1 MLQIISRKSL
11 QKSARCPIVRA
22 SGVTKTAGGVPPPRA
37 DRRSTRRWPRSAPHS
52 TKLRVERQLRRGPL
66 HPAVRA
72 RFGARAALLR
82 GRNLDA
88 AIALAERWWR
98 DERRAFLI
106 ASALGRGVRLP
117 LDVLQ
122 ELRLIL
128 RLMRC
133 KRMHAEFP
141 AIIAAL
147 CDEPDA
153 MAAE

>member
-1 MLQIISRKSL
+1 MPYRPREWRDRDRAQRAA
-11 QKSARCPIVRA
+11 SASP
-22 SGVTKTAGGVPPPRA
+22 
-37 DRRSTRRWPRSAPHS
+37 SALDAALHEIAAAFDEAA
-52 TKLRVERQLRRGPL
+52 TINAFKLRVERQLRLGPL

-72 RFGARAALLR
+72 RFAARATLLR

-88 AIALAERWWR
+88 AIALSERWWR

-117 LDVLQ
+117 IEVLQ

-128 RLMRC
+128 RLMRF
-133 KRMHAEFP
+133 KRMQAQFP
-141 AIIAAL
+141 TIVAAL
-147 CDEPDA
+147 WDESSA